1 MRNELD
7 QEQVMLKTVSNFRY
21 LINGRDVSSKMSS
34 LEVPKSVT
42 PAKAGVQKW
51 LIPLNSRLRG
61 NDENCCFLTFYE
73 CINLQLSQIFV
84 SYRV

>member
-34 LEVPKSVT
+34 LEE
-42 PAKAGVQKW
+42 G
-51 LIPLNSRLRG
+51 
-61 NDENCCFLTFYE
+61 
-73 CINLQLSQIFV
+73 
-84 SYRV
+84 RVEM